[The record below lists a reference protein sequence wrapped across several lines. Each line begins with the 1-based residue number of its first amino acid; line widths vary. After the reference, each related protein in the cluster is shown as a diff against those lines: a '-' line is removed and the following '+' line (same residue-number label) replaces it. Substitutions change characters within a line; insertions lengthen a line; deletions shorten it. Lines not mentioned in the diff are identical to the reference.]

1 MPTEAKEKAVADL
14 ADRITRSTIAIGTD
28 FSGLT
33 VNQITEL
40 RKQLRDKGVEYR
52 VVKNRIAA
60 IAAEQAGVA
69 PFKDI
74 LAGSTGVV
82 FGYDDVV
89 IAAKAL
95 DDYVKQ
101 TRAELGIRNGV
112 MDGQPLTSAQV
123 AALAALPPREQLLA
137 KLLGQMNAPITGLV
151 IVLNGSIRGLALV
164 LQRRAEQLATQS

>member
-1 MPTEAKEKAVADL
+1 MPTEAKEAAVADL
-14 ADRITRSTIAIGTD
+14 AERIKRSTIAIATD

-33 VNQITEL
+33 VNQITLL
-40 RKQLRDKGVEYR
+40 RRQLRDRGVEYR

-74 LAGSTGVV
+74 LEGSTGVV

-89 IAAKAL
+89 AAAKAVS
-95 DDYVKQ
+95 DYVKE
-101 TRAELGIRNGV
+101 TRVHLKIRNGV
-112 MDGQPLTSAQV
+112 MNGEPLSEQQV
-123 AALAALPPREQLLA
+123 SALAALPPRDQLVA

-151 IVLNGSIRGLALV
+151 TVLDGPIRSLAVV
-164 LQRRAEQLATQS
+164 LQRRAEQLAA